1 MEDNTNDDQFSCP
14 SQELMIF
21 KKRQISPHFLSSY
34 PPVSLFI
41 HPRIQPASP
50 CNGLDPLLI
59 PRPEASKDK
68 KIHIALVTVRAAI
81 RIISYLA
88 EFHKYNNQFIDFK
101 WNKGK
106 KTWSCNPN

>member
-1 MEDNTNDDQFSCP
+1 MEDNTNDHQFSCP

-50 CNGLDPLLI
+50 CNRLDSLLI
-59 PRPEASKDK
+59 PRPEASKYK
-68 KIHIALVTVRAAI
+68 KIHIALVTVRAATW
-81 RIISYLA
+81 IISYLA
-88 EFHKYNNQFIDFK
+88 EFHKYNNQFI
-101 WNKGK
+101 
-106 KTWSCNPN
+106 